1 MSKKSDLKAIL
12 NKFKKAA
19 ELVNEEIKQVKKSND
34 YTDQGKEKRINELK
48 YRLEDMASELRSES
62 ISIMNYSIGEYK
74 NAVNQRTANRLKD
87 SNYQLGLANTLRV
100 LELGSDGMSEE
111 DIQVMINS
119 YSNDNIAISAIK
131 GLLSKNE
138 KLVNISYPVDK
149 AEKNFKLQNQLKS
162 NLDQYINADNEYEGL
177 TGTGMVM
184 DSLLNTVDNMN
195 EDLSFNVEG

>member
-48 YRLEDMASELRSES
+48 YRLEDIASELRSES

-177 TGTGMVM
+177 TGTGMIM